1 MKTKSNETG
10 NKTITIKPKLSER
23 NGGELWRNKQSC

>member
-1 MKTKSNETG
+1 LEEAKMKTKSNETG

-23 NGGELWRNKQSC
+23 NGGEL